1 MNSIKP
7 KQPGCG
13 ATTYIIL
20 PRLPNQII
28 QLVEFGLEVCN
39 MPSSGKGV
47 LAYSDWRAHM
57 EVASVKSGFGHFAA
71 ALSEAF

>member
-1 MNSIKP
+1 
-7 KQPGCG
+7 
-13 ATTYIIL
+13 
-20 PRLPNQII
+20 
-28 QLVEFGLEVCN
+28 